1 MMAYMILIIHTHHDY
16 EDPAWRRYDEA
27 FRDKAAVTGNCRWA
41 ALDPDLYNR
50 ICSGRGRVVPIRG
63 GPGRSFSDVSTS
75 LPNKKNTKDLA
86 SSSVSRGKRSNI
98 CYDWNKDNCAYNPCK
113 YRHICSECSGRH
125 PLTQCK
131 GLQDDPQRRSG
142 HTGARP
148 HS

>member
-1 MMAYMILIIHTHHDY
+1 MTMRTQCGGDTTRLLETRPRTAGGQH
-16 EDPAWRRYDEA
+16 W
-27 FRDKAAVTGNCRWA
+27 F
-41 ALDPDLYNR
+41 LYNR
-50 ICSGRGRVVPIRG
+50 ICSGRARVVPIRG
-63 GPGRSFSDVSTS
+63 GPGSSFSDVSTS
-75 LPNKKNTKDLA
+75 LSNKKNTKDLA
-86 SSSVSRGKRSNI
+86 SSSVSHGKRSNI

>member
-1 MMAYMILIIHTHHDY
+1 MAYMILIIHTHHDY
-16 EDPAWRRYDEA
+16 EDPAWRRYNEA

-50 ICSGRGRVVPIRG
+50 ICSGRGRVVPFRG
-63 GPGRSFSDVSTS
+63 GPSRSFSDVSTS
-75 LPNKKNTKDLA
+75 LPNRENTKDLA

-113 YRHICSECSGRH
+113 YRHTCPECSGHH